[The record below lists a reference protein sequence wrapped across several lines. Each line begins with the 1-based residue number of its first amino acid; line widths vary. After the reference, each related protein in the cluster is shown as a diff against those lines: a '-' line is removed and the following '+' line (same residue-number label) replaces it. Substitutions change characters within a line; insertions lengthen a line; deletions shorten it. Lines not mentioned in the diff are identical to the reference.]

1 MDLTLNQIISL
12 QMNFIDRLL
21 ENSRDEKF
29 VILLEIM
36 FVVLKLLRLLACNVA
51 KFGCYFCIGK
61 FSSERIKL

>member
-1 MDLTLNQIISL
+1 
-12 QMNFIDRLL
+12 MNFIDRLL

-29 VILLEIM
+29 VILLETM